1 VPDSR
6 RADAAEPA
14 PQAGRPLPTALL
26 VTAIVLVALNLRP
39 SMAGFG
45 PLLAQMQQ
53 ELHATAGVMG
63 LLSTVP
69 LLLWGLLAPVAPWLT
84 RRLSS
89 ETVVLA
95 CLLVLALGAALRIGP
110 TMGVIMGGTV
120 LVGAAIA
127 VMNVLLPGLVKRDF
141 PHQTGLMTGVYT
153 MALVGGASLASGLAV
168 PLRDALGGAWRHS
181 MAAWAVFALVGAVAW
196 LPTLLA
202 TRHHQVP
209 PPAPR
214 APLWKSPLAWQLTMF
229 MGLQSLVFFAWL
241 TWLPRLLQD
250 HGMTTAESGWL
261 LAVGN
266 LVQIPV
272 TLVLPIVAGR
282 MARQRALA
290 VATAAVTAAGLFGL
304 LVAPMAA
311 PVAWMLLLGIGGG
324 ASISLA
330 LMLIVLRAH
339 DNRQVAQLS
348 AMAQGVG
355 YLLSALGPLLF
366 GWLYD
371 ASGRWEPSLILLLI
385 CTLGMGVFGM
395 GAGRA
400 AYVADS
406 TP

>member
-1 VPDSR
+1 
-6 RADAAEPA
+6 
-14 PQAGRPLPTALL
+14 
-26 VTAIVLVALNLRP
+26 
-39 SMAGFG
+39 
-45 PLLAQMQQ
+45 
-53 ELHATAGVMG
+53 MG

-69 LLLWGLLAPVAPWLT
+69 LLLWGVLAPVAPWLT

-95 CLLVLALGAALRIGP
+95 CLLVLALGAALRAGP
-110 TMGVIMGGTV
+110 TLAVIMGGTV

-141 PHQTGLMTGVYT
+141 PRHTGLMTGVYT
-153 MALVGGASLASGLAV
+153 MALVGGATLASGLAV
-168 PLRDALGGAWRHS
+168 PLRDALGGDWRHS

-202 TRHHQVP
+202 TRHHQA
-209 PPAPR
+209 PAPGPR

-229 MGLQSLVFFAWL
+229 MGLQSLVYFAWL

-250 HGMTTAESGWL
+250 HGLTSAESGWL

-266 LVQIPV
+266 MVQIPV
-272 TLVLPIVAGR
+272 TLALPILAGR
-282 MARQRALA
+282 MARQRGLA
-290 VATAAVTAAGLFGL
+290 VGTAAVTAAGLLGL
-304 LVAPMAA
+304 LVAPTAA
-311 PVAWMLLLGIGGG
+311 PIAWMLLLGIGGG

-330 LMLIVLRAH
+330 LMLIVLRAR

-355 YLLSALGPLLF
+355 YLLSAAGPLLF

-371 ASGRWEPSLILLLI
+371 ATARWAPSLWLLLA
-385 CTLGMGVFGM
+385 CTVGMGVFGL

-400 AYVADS
+400 AYVDDPA
-406 TP
+406 P

>member
-1 VPDSR
+1 MPEPR
-6 RADAAEPA
+6 RPDAAEPA
-14 PQAGRPLPTALL
+14 PPAGRPLPTALL

-45 PLLAQMQQ
+45 PLLAQMQHD
-53 ELHATAGVMG
+53 LGATAGVMG

-69 LLLWGLLAPVAPWLT
+69 LLLWGVLAPVAPWLT

-95 CLLVLALGAALRIGP
+95 CLLVLALGAALRAGP
-110 TMGVIMGGTV
+110 TLGVIMGGTV

-141 PHQTGLMTGVYT
+141 PRHTGLMTGVYT

-168 PLRDALGGAWRHS
+168 PLRDALGGDWRHS
-181 MAAWAVFALVGAVAW
+181 MAAWAVFALVGALAW

-202 TRHHQVP
+202 TRHHQAP
-209 PPAPR
+209 LPGPR
-214 APLWKSPLAWQLTMF
+214 APLWKSPLAWQLTMY

-250 HGMTTAESGWL
+250 HGLTTAESGWL

-266 LVQIPV
+266 VVQIPV
-272 TLVLPIVAGR
+272 TLVLPILAGR
-282 MARQRALA
+282 MARQRGLA
-290 VATAAVTAAGLFGL
+290 VATAAVTAAGLLGL
-304 LVAPMAA
+304 LVAPTAA
-311 PVAWMLLLGIGGG
+311 PIAWMLLLGIGGG

-330 LMLIVLRAH
+330 LMLNVLRAR

-371 ASGRWEPSLILLLI
+371 VTARWEPSLWLLLA
-385 CTLGMGVFGM
+385 CTVAMGVFGM

-400 AYVADS
+400 AYVGD
-406 TP
+406 PGP